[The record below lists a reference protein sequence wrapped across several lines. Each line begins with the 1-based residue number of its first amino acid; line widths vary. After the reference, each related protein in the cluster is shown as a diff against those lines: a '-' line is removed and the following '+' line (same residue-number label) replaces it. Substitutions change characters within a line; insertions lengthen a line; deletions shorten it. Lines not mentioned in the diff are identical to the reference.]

1 MAFTS
6 WSAMISDL
14 KDALADYISGAP
26 MTAEY
31 RIGGRTMVFRSAEE
45 IEGLLDLCRRQES
58 LDSAGDPSKMVSYG
72 RHRRYA

>member
-26 MTAEY
+26 ITKEY
-31 RIGGRTMVFRSAEE
+31 RIAGRQMVFRDAGE
-45 IEGLLDLCRRQES
+45 IEGLLDLCRRQEA

-72 RHRRYA
+72 RHRRFA